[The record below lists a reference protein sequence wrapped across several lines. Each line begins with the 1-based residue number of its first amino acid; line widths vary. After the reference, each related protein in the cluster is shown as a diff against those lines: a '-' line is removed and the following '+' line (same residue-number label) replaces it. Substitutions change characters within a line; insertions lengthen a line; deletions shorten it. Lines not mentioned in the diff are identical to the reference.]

1 MSTLEND
8 QNDIV
13 LAYCDVG
20 HLTHGLRDNAK
31 DISDIWFRLPARRG
45 KFGSRELLDIRE
57 TVLGLQI
64 LLREIDKH
72 SKWGISRG

>member
-1 MSTLEND
+1 MSLIDDTDL
-8 QNDIV
+8 IT
-13 LAYCDVG
+13 CDVG
-20 HLTHGLRDNAK
+20 QLTHGLRDNAK
-31 DISDIWFRLPARRG
+31 DISDIWFRLPVRRC
-45 KFGSRELLDIRE
+45 KFGPRELLDIRE